1 MNAKTPLLRTSI
13 VLAAL
18 MFAATA
24 LAVVLRPTIRLAEQG
39 PKFDLETLVPKTFG
53 EWRIDDS
60 LPLILPAPDVQAAI
74 DKIYN
79 QTLARS
85 YINSRGQRIM
95 LSIAY
100 GGDQSD
106 SFKLHRPE
114 GCYAGQGF
122 QIVNN
127 TTSRLTT
134 ASSAFP
140 VVNLVARLNRR
151 NEPITYWMVIGD
163 QVALSDFEIKKVK
176 LRYALRG
183 EIPDGI
189 LIRISSLFVDEQ
201 EAYEVHREFTDALVK
216 AISPENRWRLIGA
229 G

>member
-1 MNAKTPLLRTSI
+1 MSTKTPLLRTGI
-13 VLAAL
+13 ILATL
-18 MFAATA
+18 MFSATV

-39 PKFDLETLVPKTFG
+39 PKIDLETLVPKAFG

-85 YINSRGQRIM
+85 YINSHGQRIM

-127 TTSRLTT
+127 AKSRLST
-134 ASSAFP
+134 ASSTIP
-140 VVNLVARLNRR
+140 VANLVARLNRR

-189 LIRISSLFVDEQ
+189 LIRVSSLSMEEQ
-201 EAYEVHREFTDALVK
+201 QAYEVHKEFTNALVK